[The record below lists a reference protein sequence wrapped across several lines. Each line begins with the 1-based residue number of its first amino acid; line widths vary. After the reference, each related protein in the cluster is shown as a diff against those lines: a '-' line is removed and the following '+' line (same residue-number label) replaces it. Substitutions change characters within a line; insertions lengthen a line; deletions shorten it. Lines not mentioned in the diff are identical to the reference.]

1 MEMADVPLDEKYS
14 WRLCGDAEFGLECLL
29 QCDGKNF
36 KLIVMNAD
44 YFWII
49 MAAVIVI
56 AVVVQIIA
64 DKRKKK

>member
-1 MEMADVPLDEKYS
+1 MYPSTRNILGDCAEMMSLVWSACCNGNG
-14 WRLCGDAEFGLECLL
+14 R
-29 QCDGKNF
+29 NF
-36 KLIVMNAD
+36 KLMVMNAD